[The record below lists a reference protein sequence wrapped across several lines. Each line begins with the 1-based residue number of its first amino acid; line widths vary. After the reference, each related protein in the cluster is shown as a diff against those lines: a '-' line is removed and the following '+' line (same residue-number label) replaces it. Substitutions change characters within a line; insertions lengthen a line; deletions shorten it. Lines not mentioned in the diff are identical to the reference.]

1 MKVKSFF
8 EIYLKVLRNLLNQS
22 IRWKTEERLL
32 TNIWGF
38 VALIL
43 TQCFSSG
50 ILISLVIHD
59 MRKID
64 SIADIISSGI
74 KIYGINNS
82 WVWYQFDNELRYNN
96 PIDENLVKIKPRI
109 NYIHDN
115 DKDYKVSLVI

>member
-74 KIYGINNS
+74 KIYGNNNS

-96 PIDENLVKIKPRI
+96 PIDKNLVKIKPRI